1 MPKGSRNHS
10 NRRYVITATMLLL
23 ATSQAFAGWRL
34 VYDPK
39 TTGQVAANTTAQKLI
54 EDKHNERLDTI
65 SEKQKKILQ
74 YTATMEGIK
83 ELYHLTMT
91 NVRGFGEET
100 AYYKEIFQ
108 LSADILMS
116 VPTVTKYIASNPV
129 KNYVLCLNELADIV
143 IETEGLIHDFI
154 DVVNN
159 GKIKLPDN
167 PIIRQKIPNGG
178 GRYNMGQVDGYN
190 FMDRYTRLTLANK
203 IYSRLLEMKYKMDV
217 MVMMCQFGS
226 WGEVFFAI
234 DPESWASVYQASN
247 MVDGIINDW
256 NNPTPR
262 KPTPSPIPT
271 TSLPSRH

>member
-1 MPKGSRNHS
+1 M
-10 NRRYVITATMLLL
+10 
-23 ATSQAFAGWRL
+23 
-34 VYDPK
+34 
-39 TTGQVAANTTAQKLI
+39 
-54 EDKHNERLDTI
+54 
-65 SEKQKKILQ
+65 
-74 YTATMEGIK
+74 
-83 ELYHLTMT
+83 
-91 NVRGFGEET
+91 
-100 AYYKEIFQ
+100 
-108 LSADILMS
+108 
-116 VPTVTKYIASNPV
+116 

-178 GRYNMGQVDGYN
+178 GRYNMGQGDGYN

-217 MVMMCQFGS
+217 MVMMCQFGT

-256 NNPTPR
+256 NNLGT
-262 KPTPSPIPT
+262 
-271 TSLPSRH
+271 

>member
-1 MPKGSRNHS
+1 MGKNRLLRQTMPKDSCNHS
-10 NRRYVITATMLLL
+10 NRRYVITAAMLLL
-23 ATSQAFAGWRL
+23 ATSQAFAGWRV
-34 VYDPK
+34 VYDPW
-39 TTGQVAANTTAQKLI
+39 TTGQVSANTTAQKLI
-54 EDKHNERLDTI
+54 ENKHNERLDTI

-74 YTATMEGIK
+74 DTATMEGIK

-91 NVRGFGEET
+91 NVRGFGEES
-100 AYYKEIFQ
+100 AYYKEIFL
-108 LSADILMS
+108 LSADILS
-116 VPTVTKYIASNPV
+116 GIPTVTKYIASNPV
-129 KNYVLCLNELADIV
+129 KNYVLCLNELSDIV

-178 GRYNMGQVDGYN
+178 GRYNMGQGDGYN

-217 MVMMCQFGS
+217 MVMMCQFGT

-234 DPESWASVYQASN
+234 DPESWASVYQASG
-247 MVDGIINDW
+247 MVDGIIRDW
-256 NNPTPR
+256 NG
-262 KPTPSPIPT
+262 IGI
-271 TSLPSRH
+271 

>member
-1 MPKGSRNHS
+1 MGQIRLTSNKLSSRQKKCCTL
-10 NRRYVITATMLLL
+10 TAAMLFL
-23 ATSQAFAGWRL
+23 ATSPAFAGWRV
-34 VYDPK
+34 VYDPW
-39 TTGQVAANTTAQKLI
+39 TTGQVGANTTAQKLI
-54 EDKHNERLDTI
+54 ENKHNERLDTI

-100 AYYKEIFQ
+100 AYYKEIFL
-108 LSADILMS
+108 LSADILS
-116 VPTVTKYIASNPV
+116 GIPTVTKYIASNPV

-178 GRYNMGQVDGYN
+178 GRYNMGQGDGYN

-217 MVMMCQFGS
+217 MVMMCQFGT

-234 DPESWASVYQASN
+234 DPESWASVYQASS
-247 MVDGIINDW
+247 MVDGIIRDW
-256 NNPTPR
+256 NG
-262 KPTPSPIPT
+262 IGI
-271 TSLPSRH
+271 

>member
-1 MPKGSRNHS
+1 MGQIRLKKNKISSRQKKCC
-10 NRRYVITATMLLL
+10 VLTAAFLLFS
-23 ATSQAFAGWRL
+23 ASHAFAGWR
-34 VYDPK
+34 VVVDTK
-39 TTGQVAANTTAQKLI
+39 TIAQVSANAAAQKAI

-65 SEKQKKILQ
+65 SDKQKKILQ

-108 LSADILMS
+108 LSADILTS
-116 VPTVTKYIASNPV
+116 VPTVTKYILTHPV
-129 KNYVLCLNELADIV
+129 KNYILCLNELSDVV

-159 GKIKLPDN
+159 GKIRLPDN
-167 PIIRQKIPNGG
+167 PIIRQKIPDGG
-178 GRYNMGQVDGYN
+178 GRYNMGQGDGYN

-217 MVMMCQFGS
+217 MVMMCEYGS
-226 WGEVFFAI
+226 WNDAFYTLDPVTWATVFETKYI
-234 DPESWASVYQASN
+234 
-247 MVDGIINDW
+247 VDGLIHDW
-256 NNPTPR
+256 NA
-262 KPTPSPIPT
+262 
-271 TSLPSRH
+271 L

>member
-1 MPKGSRNHS
+1 MGQIRLNPNKISSRQKKCCAL
-10 NRRYVITATMLLL
+10 TAAMLLFATM
-23 ATSQAFAGWRL
+23 QAFAGWRL
-34 VYDPK
+34 VIDPK
-39 TTGQVAANTTAQKLI
+39 TIGQVTANTAAQKAI

-65 SEKQKKILQ
+65 SAKQKKILQ

-83 ELYHLTMT
+83 ELYHMTMT

-108 LSADILMS
+108 LSTDILTS
-116 VPTVTKYIASNPV
+116 VPTVTKYILTHPV
-129 KNYVLCLNELADIV
+129 KNYILCLNELADIV

-159 GKIKLPDN
+159 GKIRLPDN
-167 PIIRQKIPNGG
+167 PIIRQKIPSGG
-178 GRYNMGQVDGYN
+178 GRYNMGQGDGYN

-203 IYSRLLEMKYKMDV
+203 IYTRLYEMKCKMDV
-217 MVMMCQFGS
+217 MVMMCQFGT

-234 DPESWASVYQASN
+234 NPESWASVYQASN

-256 NNPTPR
+256 NNLGT
-262 KPTPSPIPT
+262 
-271 TSLPSRH
+271 

>member
-1 MPKGSRNHS
+1 MGKNRLIMQTKPKGSLNHS
-10 NRRYVITATMLLL
+10 NHRYVITAAMLLL
-23 ATSQAFAGWRL
+23 ATSQAFAGWRV
-34 VYDPK
+34 VYDPW
-39 TTGQVAANTTAQKLI
+39 TTGQVSANTTAQKLI
-54 EDKHNERLDTI
+54 ENKHNERLDTI

-91 NVRGFGEET
+91 NVRGFGEES
-100 AYYKEIFQ
+100 AYYKEIFL
-108 LSADILMS
+108 LSADILS
-116 VPTVTKYIASNPV
+116 GIPTVTKYIASNPV

-143 IETEGLIHDFI
+143 IEAEGLIHDFI

-178 GRYNMGQVDGYN
+178 GRYNMGQGDGYN

-256 NNPTPR
+256 NNLGT
-262 KPTPSPIPT
+262 
-271 TSLPSRH
+271 

>member
-1 MPKGSRNHS
+1 MGQIRLIRQTMPKGSRNHS
-10 NRRYVITATMLLL
+10 NHRYVITAAMLLF

-34 VYDPK
+34 VYDPW
-39 TTGQVAANTTAQKLI
+39 TTGQVGANTTAQKLI
-54 EDKHNERLDTI
+54 ENKHNERLDTI

-91 NVRGFGEET
+91 NVRGFGEES
-100 AYYKEIFQ
+100 AYYKEIFL
-108 LSADILMS
+108 LSADILS
-116 VPTVTKYIASNPV
+116 GIPTVTKYIASNPV
-129 KNYVLCLNELADIV
+129 KNYVLCLNELADVV

-159 GKIKLPDN
+159 GKIRLPDN

-178 GRYNMGQVDGYN
+178 GRYNMGQGDGYN

-217 MVMMCQFGS
+217 MVMMCQFGT

-234 DPESWASVYQASN
+234 DPESWASVFETKYI
-247 MVDGIINDW
+247 VDGLIHDW
-256 NNPTPR
+256 NA
-262 KPTPSPIPT
+262 I
-271 TSLPSRH
+271 